1 MEYDQEMGKK
11 KLSATI
17 EDDAHALLVRAAAHE
32 GLNVSEMLERAVRL
46 ACAGHASHEVEIDL
60 LDNGGCSVRLSAA
73 GKLFYSYRATR
84 RHAGEGVQASISVHA
99 PELLDVD
106 LIAAGLRHWRSK
118 AVEDLRRGRALRTA
132 FEGLELGIDSLVRRA
147 DGEPE
152 WVADVLER
160 CAAAVE
166 SVEVATTGELAR
178 RRCPQCTQF
187 LTRLRIW
194 QDPRDPPR
202 SREREITCSVGHVT
216 RSAGHAGTPPE
227 ARTGALAVFEEIGP
241 WEGECDEV
249 IRARLD
255 EARREGG
262 SRDVPEP

>member
-1 MEYDQEMGKK
+1 VGKK

-17 EDDAHALLVRAAAHE
+17 EDDAHALLVRAAANQ

-46 ACAGHASHEVEIDL
+46 ACAGHAPHEVEIDL
-60 LDNGGCSVRLSAA
+60 LDNGGCSVRLSTA
-73 GKLFYSYRATR
+73 GKLFYSYRAAR
-84 RHAGEGVQASISVHA
+84 RHVGQGVQVSIAVHA
-99 PELLDVD
+99 PTLLDVD

-118 AVEDLRRGRALRTA
+118 AVEDLRTGQALRTV
-132 FEGLELGIDSLVRRA
+132 FEGLELGFDSLVRRA
-147 DGEPE
+147 DSEPE

-166 SVEVATTGELAR
+166 SVEVATTGELGR
-178 RRCPQCTQF
+178 RRCPECTQF

-202 SREREITCSVGHVT
+202 SREREVTCSVGHVT
-216 RSAGHAGTPPE
+216 RSAGPTGAPPE
-227 ARTGALAVFEEIGP
+227 SRAAALAVFEEVGP
-241 WEGECDEV
+241 WEGECDEG
-249 IRARLD
+249 IRARLE

-262 SRDVPEP
+262 SRDVTEQ